1 MTARPQ
7 FLGRKGR
14 QEETSDA
21 PTIGGEE
28 AQQRG
33 CERV

>member
-14 QEETSDA
+14 QEGNAGA